1 MGLGRSEQRL
11 LSQIERALRGSD
23 PKLAA
28 ALTSFNRRVSHLEMP
43 LRERLRPSRVVQ
55 YAPVAMVVF
64 VLSMILVSATV
75 LSRLGPASTAG
86 RVEAACGIAW
96 VQGCPTTTPA
106 TSASTAHT
114 AHGTSN
120 R

>member
-1 MGLGRSEQRL
+1 MGLGRSERRL
-11 LSQIERALRGSD
+11 LGQIERALHLSD

-28 ALTSFNRRVSHLEMP
+28 ALASFNRRVSHLEMP

-55 YAPVAMVVF
+55 YAPVVMAVF

-75 LSRLGPASTAG
+75 LSRLGPTSSG
-86 RVEAACGIAW
+86 RADAACGIAW
-96 VQGCPTTTPA
+96 VQGCPSA
-106 TSASTAHT
+106 TSAHAARTPA
-114 AHGTSN
+114 N

>member
-43 LRERLRPSRVVQ
+43 IRERLRPSRIVQ
-55 YAPVAMVVF
+55 YAPVAMAVF
-64 VLSMILVSATV
+64 VLFMILISVTV
-75 LSRLGPASTAG
+75 LSRLGPSTG
-86 RVEAACGIAW
+86 HGDAACGIAY
-96 VQGCPTTTPA
+96 VQGCS
-106 TSASTAHT
+106 SAPAHT
-114 AHGTSN
+114 THH
-120 R
+120 

>member
-11 LSQIERALRGSD
+11 LSQIERTLRGTD

-55 YAPVAMVVF
+55 YAPVVMAVF

-75 LSRLGPASTAG
+75 LSRLGPPTSARAD
-86 RVEAACGIAW
+86 AACGIAW
-96 VQGCPTTTPA
+96 VRGCPPT
-106 TSASTAHT
+106 TSAHTTQRTA
-114 AHGTSN
+114 N

>member
-23 PKLAA
+23 PQLAA
-28 ALTSFNRRVSHLEMP
+28 ALVTFNRRRSHLQMP

-55 YAPVAMVVF
+55 YAPVALGVF
-64 VLSMILVSATV
+64 VLSMILVSVTM
-75 LSRLGPASTAG
+75 LSRPGQASGPAD
-86 RVEAACGIAW
+86 AACGIAY
-96 VQGCPTTTPA
+96 VPGCP
-106 TSASTAHT
+106 SASAHAVHRAT
-114 AHGTSN
+114 D

>member
-1 MGLGRSEQRL
+1 MGLKRAEQRL
-11 LSQIERALRGSD
+11 LSQIERALRGTD

-28 ALTSFNRRVSHLEMP
+28 ALASFNRRVSHLEMP

-55 YAPVAMVVF
+55 YAPVVMAVF

-75 LSRLGPASTAG
+75 LSRLGPTSG
-86 RVEAACGIAW
+86 RADAACGIAW
-96 VQGCPTTTPA
+96 VQGCPSA
-106 TSASTAHT
+106 TSAHAARAPAS
-114 AHGTSN
+114 